1 MLVGLKRAKPPRP
14 LNVFEFLSIKRY
26 FHIPSHVAPWALHV
40 SETQVKKNE
49 REINPHQLPC
59 RKKLPDYFIHPIR
72 SCRFGVPSG
81 TNDQTIKYPVST
93 RFLPYVFTAVN
104 HDTKHLYHALYSI
117 DDIQPCAVA
126 RGCISVYLVR
136 AWYKYYIYLVYN

>member
-14 LNVFEFLSIKRY
+14 LNVFERY
-26 FHIPSHVAPWALHV
+26 FQIPSHVAPWALLV
-40 SETQVKKNE
+40 SETKVKNNE

-117 DDIQPCAVA
+117 DDIYNLALSRAVVYPS
-126 RGCISVYLVR
+126 ISSGHGINIT
-136 AWYKYYIYLVYN
+136 KTPSTS